1 MAAGLTLEQSQ
12 LAEFEQA
19 FQRQV
24 AQCLSADDL
33 QVKLVTDGS
42 LSAQQLAMPTAQL
55 LRDAGPW
62 GQQFPEP
69 SFSGNFLIAQ
79 QRIVGENHLK
89 LSLAPQDQPDQVI
102 DAIWFNIDTA
112 EWPNPALT
120 DVNCVFRLD
129 INEFRG
135 MEKVQLLI
143 QHMQPL
149 LN

>member
-1 MAAGLTLEQSQ
+1 M
-12 LAEFEQA
+12 
-19 FQRQV
+19 
-24 AQCLSADDL
+24 CI
-33 QVKLVTDGS
+33 
-42 LSAQQLAMPTAQL
+42 
-55 LRDAGPW
+55 RDR
-62 GQQFPEP
+62 
-69 SFSGNFLIAQ
+69 
-79 QRIVGENHLK
+79 RIVGENHLK

-112 EWPNPALT
+112 KWPNPALT